1 MTICTY
7 NHREVAYEGWDC
19 PMCEL
24 IKKHDLLIYRLEVKA
39 EAQIAEI
46 KEDRD
51 WYHDLLQAHNPELL
65 L

>member
-24 IKKHDLLIYRLEVKA
+24 IKEHDLLIYRL
-39 EAQIAEI
+39 IAEI

-51 WYHDLLQAHNPELL
+51 RYHDLLQAHNPELL